1 MPDAGAL
8 TPRPGARLTVA
19 VLGGTGFIGAE
30 LSRFLVDRGHEVV
43 VVARRVPQHGTAGRL
58 RTLDLARAGSDE
70 VAALLDAESVD
81 AVVNAAGGMWGLTDE
96 EMVAA
101 NVTLVERLIEA
112 VASVPGRPRL
122 VQIGSVHEY
131 GVVPI
136 GESIG
141 EDSPARPVM
150 PYGELK
156 LRCSEAITEAAGAGR
171 IDGVTLRI
179 GNVIGAGQ
187 PRVSLLGVVA
197 EQLRQADQ
205 EGRSAVLNLGALGS
219 QRDFVGLGDT
229 RHAIAAALTAPLG
242 GATVINIGSGAASTA
257 RDMVRLLIEVSGVPA
272 ELNEA
277 PPKREPESTWQ
288 QLRIDLAREILGWSP
303 GLGLR
308 DDMKDLW
315 GSL

>member
-1 MPDAGAL
+1 MPG
-8 TPRPGARLTVA
+8 TMPPRTEPRPTVA
-19 VLGGTGFIGAE
+19 VLGGTGFIGAA
-30 LSRFLVDRGHEVV
+30 LSRFLMDQGHEVV
-43 VVARRVPQHGTAGRL
+43 VVARRAPEQDTDGRV
-58 RTLDLARAGSDE
+58 RTLDLSRAGADE

-81 AVVNAAGGMWGLTDE
+81 VIVNAAGGMWGLTDD

-112 VASVPGRPRL
+112 VAATPRRPRL

-141 EDSPARPVM
+141 EDHTPRPVM

-156 LRCSEAITEAAGAGR
+156 LRCSEAITAAVRDGR
-171 IDGVTLRI
+171 VDGVTLRI

-197 EQLRQADQ
+197 QQLREADL
-205 EGRSAVLNLGALGS
+205 EGRPAVLDLGPLGS
-219 QRDFVGLGDT
+219 RRDFVGLGDT
-229 RHAIAAALTAPLG
+229 RRAIAAALTAPLD
-242 GATVINIGSGAASTA
+242 GATVINIGSGEASTA
-257 RDMVRLLIEVSGVPA
+257 RDMVRLLIEVSGVPV

-277 PPKREPESTWQ
+277 PPKGEPESTWQ
-288 QLRIDLAREILGWSP
+288 QLRIDLAREILGWTP
-303 GLGLR
+303 GLGLH
-308 DDMKDLW
+308 DDMKALW
-315 GSL
+315 GAV